1 MINVKAK
8 EIVGWTTLLVPLAA
22 VVIGVASMAY
32 TPNSHLKNKYGRNF
46 SVFERVVMPTS
57 VANENRTALEESIS
71 KKMIEMARGKR
82 DSIAAVE
89 RARNDSIKAAMA
101 MKKMKPRAQAPKQQ
115 VRVPQK
121 H

>member
-1 MINVKAK
+1 MKAK